1 MPAETLLP
9 ALDPMAIPGPP
20 WLFHVLWLVTF
31 AVHVVGVNV
40 VLGSSILGTI
50 ASLDRD
56 RTFGRGV
63 ARFFAEVNT
72 WAISLTITFGIAPL
86 LFLQVLHGRLFY
98 SATVIL
104 APAWLGLL
112 LLLMA
117 AYYLTYGAKY
127 RLRAGKGAA
136 VHLGLSALLFLGVAA
151 IQVVVHLLSVQ
162 PGRWEGV
169 LASPWTALSDRS
181 FLPRFLHFVLA
192 GITLAGILLAWVS
205 VRRVPADGARA
216 EASARAAFGV
226 KIALLATLL
235 QLVDGLWLTISVP
248 RDVLL
253 GLMRG
258 GAATMLPLTLGIA
271 AGFGLLVFL
280 ARVRDPIADRTSVT
294 TVARALRPRDGPD
307 ARHAPPAARP
317 LHRRCQRPRR
327 SRDDRPVGRLRDLP
341 RLFRP
346 LHRPR
351 DRRAR
356 EEREGP
362 ARPRRSDGVKLV
374 TTSAAIS
381 LAAALFLSSC
391 SPVPPPT
398 PAPIPTPAPTPV
410 PTPVPMRDVP
420 PKIGLALG
428 GGGARGF
435 AEIGVLR
442 VLEQERIPISFVA
455 GTSVGSLVGA
465 LYADTG
471 RVLDAEFHAISVTE
485 EDLFD
490 YRAFAVFSGGFVKG
504 ERLRQFLGGE
514 PEEPVDRADEDPL
527 RGGRRRRGHGTGRL
541 LPARVRRPR
550 RPRLLR
556 HSRASSSPSRSA
568 GGPTSTAAS
577 STRSPPTWPV
587 RWGPRW

>member
-1 MPAETLLP
+1 MPADTLLLP
-9 ALDPMAIPGPP
+9 ALDPMPIPGPP
-20 WLFHVLWLVTF
+20 WLFHALWLVTF

-40 VLGSSILGTI
+40 VLGSSILGTLV
-50 ASLDRD
+50 SFDPDRP
-56 RTFGRGV
+56 FGRGL

-169 LASPWTALSDRS
+169 LAAPWTALSDRA

-205 VRRVPADGARA
+205 VRRVPEDGARA

-280 ARVRDPIADRTSVT
+280 ARVRDPIADRTSV
-294 TVARALRPRDGPD
+294 
-307 ARHAPPAARP
+307 
-317 LHRRCQRPRR
+317 RR
-327 SRDDRPVGRLRDLP
+327 SLELFGLAMVLMLVTRHQLRDLYIAAASAHAAP
-341 RLFRP
+341 ATTGQWGVFAIFLGCLVLCAALAIVAVVRST
-346 LHRPR
+346 R
-351 DRRAR
+351 DRP
-356 EEREGP
+356 GP
-362 ARPRRSDGVKLV
+362 
-374 TTSAAIS
+374 
-381 LAAALFLSSC
+381 
-391 SPVPPPT
+391 
-398 PAPIPTPAPTPV
+398 
-410 PTPVPMRDVP
+410 
-420 PKIGLALG
+420 
-428 GGGARGF
+428 
-435 AEIGVLR
+435 
-442 VLEQERIPISFVA
+442 
-455 GTSVGSLVGA
+455 
-465 LYADTG
+465 
-471 RVLDAEFHAISVTE
+471 
-485 EDLFD
+485 
-490 YRAFAVFSGGFVKG
+490 G
-504 ERLRQFLGGE
+504 E
-514 PEEPVDRADEDPL
+514 A
-527 RGGRRRRGHGTGRL
+527 
-541 LPARVRRPR
+541 
-550 RPRLLR
+550 
-556 HSRASSSPSRSA
+556 
-568 GGPTSTAAS
+568 TA
-577 STRSPPTWPV
+577 
-587 RWGPRW
+587 

>member
-1 MPAETLLP
+1 MPADTLLP
-9 ALDPMAIPGPP
+9 ALDPMPIPGPS

-98 SATVIL
+98 SATVLI

-136 VHLGLSALLFLGVAA
+136 VHFGLSALLFLAVAA

-169 LASPWTALSDRS
+169 LASPWSALADRA
-181 FLPRFLHFVLA
+181 FLPRVLHFVLA
-192 GITLAGILLAWVS
+192 GVTLAGILLAWAS
-205 VRRVPADGARA
+205 VRRIPAESARP
-216 EASARAAFGV
+216 EASARATFGV
-226 KIALLATLL
+226 KIALLATAL

-280 ARVRDPIADRTSVT
+280 ARVRDPIADRASV
-294 TVARALRPRDGPD
+294 
-307 ARHAPPAARP
+307 RHALELFGLAMLLMLGTR
-317 LHRRCQRPRR
+317 HQ
-327 SRDDRPVGRLRDLP
+327 LRDLY
-341 RLFRP
+341 
-346 LHRPR
+346 
-351 DRRAR
+351 
-356 EEREGP
+356 
-362 ARPRRSDGVKLV
+362 
-374 TTSAAIS
+374 I
-381 LAAALFLSSC
+381 AAAGADAAPATTGQWGVFAIFLVSFALC
-391 SPVPPPT
+391 L
-398 PAPIPTPAPTPV
+398 
-410 PTPVPMRDVP
+410 
-420 PKIGLALG
+420 GLA
-428 GGGARGF
+428 
-435 AEIGVLR
+435 I
-442 VLEQERIPISFVA
+442 VA
-455 GTSVGSLVGA
+455 LA
-465 LYADTG
+465 
-471 RVLDAEFHAISVTE
+471 
-485 EDLFD
+485 
-490 YRAFAVFSGGFVKG
+490 
-504 ERLRQFLGGE
+504 
-514 PEEPVDRADEDPL
+514 
-527 RGGRRRRGHGTGRL
+527 
-541 LPARVRRPR
+541 
-550 RPRLLR
+550 
-556 HSRASSSPSRSA
+556 RSA
-568 GGPTSTAAS
+568 KDRPGAGETTA
-577 STRSPPTWPV
+577 
-587 RWGPRW
+587 